1 MPYTLPDEQKLDI
14 ELSALLSEWKKIVCT
29 EKTSSELFVED
40 GFYPFYTQQPVKIL
54 FIGREALGM
63 AGLNYVKTLFEAYK
77 ANSVGEKSLDKYKF
91 HHLMFYIAYGIIQ
104 REPDWKKIPYAS
116 KLAENFGTQ
125 NGISFAFMNL
135 SKFSNESG
143 SWEADNLLID
153 SFLEKSQ
160 KAKEN
165 LFNKEI
171 ELLSPD
177 LIFTM
182 NLEGRINFLGE
193 ITERQNGK
201 DVDFMKLKTGSR
213 QIPLLNTWHFASP
226 NKSEYQNFF
235 KPIVKTLQKHGL
247 FEFSKN
253 ENSTL

>member
-1 MPYTLPDEQKLDI
+1 MPYTLPVEQKLYAEI
-14 ELSALLSEWKKIVCT
+14 SSLLSEWKKIVCT
-29 EKTSSELFVED
+29 ELPSSELFVED

-54 FIGREALGM
+54 FIGREALEM
-63 AGLNYVKTLFEAYK
+63 VGLNYIDVLFDAYK
-77 ANSVGEKSLDKYKF
+77 NKIVGEKPLDEYKF
-91 HHLMFYIAYGIIQ
+91 HRLLFYIAYGIIH
-104 REPDWKKIPYAS
+104 RETDWKKIPYAS
-116 KLAENFGTQ
+116 ELADNFGTQ

-143 SWEADNLLID
+143 FWEADNLLID
-153 SFLEKSQ
+153 SFLQKSQ

-193 ITERQNGK
+193 ITERKNGN
-201 DVDFMKLKTGSR
+201 DVDFMKLKVGSN

-226 NKSEYQNFF
+226 NKSEYQNYY
-235 KPIVKTLQKHGL
+235 KPIVKTLQKLGL
-247 FEFSKN
+247 FGF
-253 ENSTL
+253 

>member
-1 MPYTLPDEQKLDI
+1 MPYTLPVEQKLYAEI
-14 ELSALLSEWKKIVCT
+14 SSLLSEWKKIVCT
-29 EKTSSELFVED
+29 EKSSSNLFVKD
-40 GFYPFYTQQPVKIL
+40 GFYPFYSQQPVKIL

-63 AGLNYVKTLFEAYK
+63 AGLNYIDVLFDAYK
-77 ANSVGEKSLDKYKF
+77 NKIVGGKSLDKYKF
-91 HHLMFYIAYGIIQ
+91 HHLLFYITYGIIH
-104 REPDWKKIPYAS
+104 RETDWKKIPYAS
-116 KLAENFGTQ
+116 ELADNFGTQ

-153 SFLEKSQ
+153 SFLQKSQ

-182 NLEGRINFLGE
+182 NLGERINFLGE
-193 ITERQNGK
+193 ITERKNGS
-201 DVDFMKLKTGSR
+201 DVDFMRLKVGSR

-226 NKSEYQNFF
+226 NKGEYQNYY
-235 KPIVKTLQKHGL
+235 KPIVETLQRQGL
-247 FEFSKN
+247 FGD
-253 ENSTL
+253 

>member
-1 MPYTLPDEQKLDI
+1 MPYTLPVEQKLHA
-14 ELSALLSEWKKIVCT
+14 ELLSLLDEWKKIVCT
-29 EKTSSELFVED
+29 EQSFSELFVED

-54 FIGREALGM
+54 FVGRETLGM
-63 AGLNYVKTLFEAYK
+63 AGLNYIDVLFDAYK
-77 ANSVGEKSLDKYKF
+77 SKIVGEKSIDGYKF
-91 HHLMFYIAYGIIQ
+91 HRLLFYIAYGIIH
-104 REPDWKKIPYAS
+104 RETDWKKIPYAS
-116 KLAENFGTQ
+116 ELADNFGTPS
-125 NGISFAFMNL
+125 GISFAFMNL
-135 SKFSNESG
+135 SKFSNEST

-177 LIFTM
+177 LIFTV

-193 ITERQNGK
+193 ITERQNGN
-201 DVDFMKLKTGSR
+201 DVDFMRLKAGTR

-226 NKSEYQNFF
+226 NKSDYQHYY
-235 KPIVKTLQKHGL
+235 KPIVETLQNHGL
-247 FEFSKN
+247 FGF
-253 ENSTL
+253 

>member
-1 MPYTLPDEQKLDI
+1 MPYTLPDEQNLYSEI
-14 ELSALLSEWKKIVCT
+14 SSLLSEWKKVVFT
-29 EKTSSELFVED
+29 EKSSSNLFVED

-63 AGLNYVKTLFEAYK
+63 AGLNYIDVLFDAYK
-77 ANSVGEKSLDKYKF
+77 NKIVGEKSLDEYKF
-91 HHLMFYIAYGIIQ
+91 HHLLFYIAYGIIH
-104 REPDWKKIPYAS
+104 RETDWKKIPYAS
-116 KLAENFGTQ
+116 ELADNFGTQ

-135 SKFSNESG
+135 SKFSNESD

-153 SFLEKSQ
+153 SFLQKSQ

-193 ITERQNGK
+193 ITERQNGN
-201 DVDFMKLKTGSR
+201 DVDFMRLKVGLK

-226 NKSEYQNFF
+226 NKSEYQNYY
-235 KPIVKTLQKHGL
+235 KPIVETLQRHGL
-247 FEFSKN
+247 FGF
-253 ENSTL
+253 

>member
-1 MPYTLPDEQKLDI
+1 MPYTLPVEQKLHA
-14 ELSALLSEWKKIVCT
+14 ELLSLLDEWKKIVCT
-29 EKTSSELFVED
+29 DQTSSNLFVED

-54 FIGREALGM
+54 FVGREALGM
-63 AGLNYVKTLFEAYK
+63 AGLNYINVLFDAYK
-77 ANSVGEKSLDKYKF
+77 NKVVGGKSLDTYKF
-91 HHLMFYIAYGIIQ
+91 HRLLFYIAYRIIH
-104 REPDWKKIPYAS
+104 RETDWKKIPYAS
-116 KLAENFGTQ
+116 ELADNFGTTS
-125 NGISFAFMNL
+125 GISFAFMNL
-135 SKFSNESG
+135 SKFSNEST

-193 ITERQNGK
+193 ITERQNGN
-201 DVDFMKLKTGSR
+201 DIDFMRLKAGTR

-226 NKSEYQNFF
+226 NKSDYQHYY
-235 KPIVKTLQKHGL
+235 KPIVETLQNHGL
-247 FEFSKN
+247 FGF
-253 ENSTL
+253 

>member
-1 MPYTLPDEQKLDI
+1 MPYTLSSEQKLDSEI
-14 ELSALLSEWKKIVCT
+14 SALLSEWKKIVCT
-29 EKTSSELFVED
+29 EKSSSELFVED
-40 GFYPFYTQQPVKIL
+40 GFYPFYSQQPVKIL
-54 FIGREALGM
+54 FVGREALGM

-77 ANSVGEKSLDKYKF
+77 ANSVGGKSLDEYKF
-91 HHLMFYIAYGIIQ
+91 HRLLFYIAYGIIH
-104 REPDWKKIPYAS
+104 RETDWAKIPYAS
-116 KLAENFGTQ
+116 ELAANFGTQ

-135 SKFSNESG
+135 SKFSNESD

-160 KAKEN
+160 KSKEN

-177 LIFTM
+177 LIITM

-193 ITERQNGK
+193 ITERQNGN
-201 DVDFMKLKTGSR
+201 DVDFMKLKADSR

-226 NKSEYQNFF
+226 NKSEYQNYY
-235 KPIVKTLQKHGL
+235 KPIVETLQRHEL
-247 FEFSKN
+247 FRFSN
-253 ENSTL
+253 E

>member
-1 MPYTLPDEQKLDI
+1 
-14 ELSALLSEWKKIVCT
+14 
-29 EKTSSELFVED
+29 
-40 GFYPFYTQQPVKIL
+40 
-54 FIGREALGM
+54 M

-77 ANSVGEKSLDKYKF
+77 ANSVGEKSLDEYKF
-91 HHLMFYIAYGIIQ
+91 HHLMFYIAYGIIH

-193 ITERQNGK
+193 ITERQNGN
-201 DVDFMKLKTGSR
+201 DVDFMKLKAGSK

-226 NKSEYQNFF
+226 NKSEYQNYY
-235 KPIVKTLQKHGL
+235 KPIVETLQKHGL
-247 FEFSKN
+247 LGF
-253 ENSTL
+253 